1 VQRYAAAMA
10 AVLLLTAMTACREEA
25 GAPLPPAVT
34 VEGPTKRVIERF
46 VEYSGTTKATEFAQ
60 IRARV
65 PGNLDEVLFEPSTF
79 VDEGAVLFEIERD
92 SYQASYDSAVA
103 DLKGARSRL
112 AKEEANFKR
121 MEAAAKERAVSQA
134 DVDTSRAQRDLAQA
148 EVLQAKARLDQA
160 TLDLEYTRPI
170 APFAGM
176 VGRNLVDVGNL
187 VGATEATLLTTVNS
201 VSPIFIYFN
210 APEDFVLGLL
220 RWAREDN
227 ELEEMGKPDR
237 DLRRIPIRLAT
248 ADDEGFPH
256 EGVIDFIGNTVDPTT
271 GTIEL
276 RGVIQNEKFVLFPGL
291 FVRVRVLLGEG
302 EALLVNERAIGS
314 DIGGKFVLTVGE
326 GNVVD
331 QSYVTLG
338 PLQEDGMVVIDG
350 GLDGS
355 ETIITQGLM
364 RARPGFPVTP
374 QTVEEVAAA
383 KAAQAQAREAD

>member
-1 VQRYAAAMA
+1 MA
-10 AVLLLTAMTACREEA
+10 AVLLLSAVTACREEA
-25 GAPLPPAVT
+25 GAPPPPAVT
-34 VEGPTKRVIERF
+34 VESPAKRVIERF

-79 VDEGAVLFEIERD
+79 VEEGAVLFEIERD

-112 AKEEANFKR
+112 AKEQANFTR
-121 MEAAAKERAVSQA
+121 MEAAAKERAVSTA

-160 TLDLEYTRPI
+160 TLDLDYTRPF
-170 APFAGM
+170 APFAGL

-201 VSPIFIYFN
+201 VAPIFGYLH
-210 APEDFVLGLL
+210 APDDFVLGLM
-220 RWAREDN
+220 RAVREDTDRQTR
-227 ELEEMGKPDR
+227 ELSEREMPA
-237 DLRRIPIRLAT
+237 IPIRLAT
-248 ADDEGFPH
+248 ADDEEFSH

-291 FVRVRVLLGEG
+291 FVRVRVIIGEG
-302 EALLVNERAIGS
+302 ESLLIDERAVGS
-314 DIGGKFVLTVGE
+314 DLGGKYLLTVDE
-326 GNVVD
+326 ENVVD
-331 QSYVTLG
+331 QVYVTLG
-338 PLQEDGMVVIDG
+338 PLQGDGMVVIEDG
-350 GLDGS
+350 LEGS
-355 ETIITQGLM
+355 ERVITNGLL

-374 QTVEEVAAA
+374 QTEEEVAAA
-383 KAAQAQAREAD
+383 KAARAQAKEDD